1 MKLTFALVFILSLL
15 AACKQSAPESL
26 AANNPVTSD
35 SVTADL
41 ATSNQPINAEVSN
54 GALIDAFKNKKSHL
68 FVEGAGVVKKLL
80 ADDNK
85 GARHQKFLVSVSHE
99 QTLLFAH
106 NIDLA
111 PRIENLQI
119 GDSMTF
125 KGEYVYNPK
134 GGVVHWTHHNPSGRQ
149 ENISPQGKQLGGWI
163 KHNGKI
169 YE

>member
-1 MKLTFALVFILSLL
+1 MKHHSALVLVFVLCLL
-15 AACKQSAPESL
+15 AACRQSAPESFT
-26 AANNPVTSD
+26 ANETITSE
-35 SVTADL
+35 STE
-41 ATSNQPINAEVSN
+41 TSNS
-54 GALIDAFKNKKSHL
+54 ALIEAFKHKKSDI

-85 GARHQKFLVSVSHE
+85 GSRHQKFLVSISPQ

-111 PRIENLQI
+111 PRVENLQI
-119 GDSMTF
+119 GDSVVF

-134 GGVVHWTHHNPSGRQ
+134 GGVIHWTHKD
-149 ENISPQGKQLGGWI
+149 PQTQNSVGWI

>member
-1 MKLTFALVFILSLL
+1 MKLIFPLVFTLCLL
-15 AACKQSAPESL
+15 VACKQSAPESF
-26 AANNPVTSD
+26 ATSDTVVSD
-35 SVTADL
+35 SV
-41 ATSNQPINAEVSN
+41 INDAAISAQVNSEIDNNS
-54 GALIDAFKNKKSHL
+54 ALIEAFKHKKSDI

-85 GARHQKFLVSVSHE
+85 GSRHQKFLVSISPE

-111 PRIENLQI
+111 PRVENLKI
-119 GDSMTF
+119 GDAMTF

-134 GGVVHWTHHNPSGRQ
+134 GGVMHWTHHDPDGNQ
-149 ENISPQGKQLGGWI
+149 QGGWI
-163 KHNGKI
+163 KHNGKT

>member
-1 MKLTFALVFILSLL
+1 MKQVLPLVFILSLL
-15 AACKQSAPESL
+15 LSCEQSAPASF
-26 AANNPVTSD
+26 VTKD
-35 SVTADL
+35 VITKDTA
-41 ATSNQPINAEVSN
+41 SEVVQFDNSP
-54 GALIDAFKNKKSHL
+54 LKEAFKNKKSDIW
-68 FVEGAGVVKKLL
+68 VEGSGVVKKLL

-85 GARHQKFLVSVSHE
+85 GSRHQKFLVSISPE

-111 PRIENLQI
+111 PRVDNLQI
-119 GDSMTF
+119 GDTLVF

-134 GGVVHWTHHNPSGRQ
+134 GGVIHWTHRD
-149 ENISPQGKQLGGWI
+149 PQTQQTIGWI

>member
-15 AACKQSAPESL
+15 AACKQSVPETL
-26 AANNPVTSD
+26 EANHSVTSD
-35 SVTADL
+35 L
-41 ATSNQPINAEVSN
+41 ATNDAPVNAEVNNS
-54 GALIDAFKNKKSHL
+54 ALIEAFKHKKSDI

-85 GARHQKFLVSVSHE
+85 GARHQKFLLSVSPQ

-111 PRIENLQI
+111 PRIENLQM

-134 GGVVHWTHHNPSGRQ
+134 GGVMHWTHKDP
-149 ENISPQGKQLGGWI
+149 IGKQPGGWI
-163 KHNGKI
+163 KHNGKR

>member
-1 MKLTFALVFILSLL
+1 VKHTLTHPYILVFILSLL
-15 AACKQSAPESL
+15 VSCKQSVPESF
-26 AANNPVTSD
+26 V
-35 SVTADL
+35 ADKVIAGDTVASEL
-41 ATSNQPINAEVSN
+41 VQFDNS
-54 GALIDAFKNKKSHL
+54 ALIEAFKHKKSDI

-85 GARHQKFLVSVSHE
+85 GSRHQKFLVSISPE

-111 PRIENLQI
+111 PRVENVQI
-119 GDSMTF
+119 GDAMTF

-134 GGVVHWTHHNPSGRQ
+134 GGIMHWTHHDPDGNQ
-149 ENISPQGKQLGGWI
+149 AGGWI

-169 YE
+169 YK

>member
-1 MKLTFALVFILSLL
+1 VKHTLTHPYILVFILSLL
-15 AACKQSAPESL
+15 VSCKQSVPESF
-26 AANNPVTSD
+26 V
-35 SVTADL
+35 ADKVIAGDTVASEL
-41 ATSNQPINAEVSN
+41 VQFDNS
-54 GALIDAFKNKKSHL
+54 ALIEAFKHKKSDI

-85 GARHQKFLVSVSHE
+85 GSRHQKFLVSISPE

-111 PRIENLQI
+111 PRVENLQI
-119 GDSMTF
+119 GDAMTF

-134 GGVVHWTHHNPSGRQ
+134 GGIMHWTHHDPDGNQ
-149 ENISPQGKQLGGWI
+149 AGGWI

-169 YE
+169 YK